1 LRRRALLRA
10 LLTFGAVS
18 GLCWVAI
25 RLFAPTPASVL
36 SGPTELMPG
45 VMAHVSFTGEP
56 HGLAVL
62 ISLSVGLTVALL
74 SRLMGLFGRYG
85 WPVRALRELPRAQAG
100 QAITEFVVVFWALIM
115 TVTGVAQMSLM
126 YNAKQV
132 ALYSAFAAARSA
144 IVWIPQDVEG
154 EDPPNQITLS
164 TGYEKY
170 GNIKSSAALACVPI
184 AQSAT
189 DVLGNL
195 PVIGPVVNDVM
206 NAINSALAVIPG
218 LNQAVD
224 YADKF
229 AYAYAL
235 TTVSFVNQGPG
246 GITEIG
252 SPGSTLTF
260 GQHEDI
266 TVEIEHCLF
275 LPIPVAGHVVDML
288 DTLPPE
294 FAIMEAL
301 EDPYTHV
308 NSTCT
313 LTLENP

>member
-1 LRRRALLRA
+1 MRRRALLRA
-10 LLTFGAVS
+10 VLTYLVVS

-25 RLFAPTPASVL
+25 RVFAPTPASVL
-36 SGPTELMPG
+36 SGPTELASG
-45 VMAHVSFTGEP
+45 VVAHASFTGEP
-56 HGLAVL
+56 HGLALL
-62 ISLSVGLTVALL
+62 ISLSVGLTAMLLWRMVAI
-74 SRLMGLFGRYG
+74 FGRYG
-85 WPVRALRELPRAQAG
+85 VRSLRQLPRAQAG
-100 QAITEFVVVFWALIM
+100 QAITEFVIVFWALIM

-252 SPGSTLTF
+252 SPGSVLTF
-260 GQHEDI
+260 NQHEDI
-266 TVEIEHCLF
+266 TIEIEHCLF

>member
-1 LRRRALLRA
+1 

-18 GLCWVAI
+18 GLCWIAI
-25 RLFAPTPASVL
+25 RLLAPTPASDL
-36 SGPTELMPG
+36 SGPIELVPG
-45 VMAHVSFTGEP
+45 IVARVSFTGEP

-62 ISLSVGLTVALL
+62 ISLGVGLLVMLL
-74 SRLMGLFGRYG
+74 WRLAAMFGRYG
-85 WPVRALRELPRAQAG
+85 WPVRALRQLPRAQAG

-132 ALYSAFAAARSA
+132 ALYAAFAAARSA

-154 EDPPNQITLS
+154 EDPPNQVTLS
-164 TGYEKY
+164 SGYEKY

-184 AQSAT
+184 SQSAT

-195 PVIGPVVNDVM
+195 PVIGPVVNDIM
-206 NAINSALAVIPG
+206 NAIHSTLAVIPG

-235 TTVSFVNQGPG
+235 TTVSFVQQGPG

-252 SPGSTLTF
+252 SPGGTLNF
-260 GQHEDI
+260 PEHSDI
-266 TVEIEHCLF
+266 TVEVEHCLF

-294 FAIMEAL
+294 FALMEVL